1 MFMTPAKSEVAGH
14 VGSLLIALGASFRLL
29 GVISASFV
37 LSLAPVASTG
47 NAPSWIAQYGF
58 LSGVVTSIV
67 LIGFALFALKRP
79 AKGRALLIWATP
91 IIAVHNVMYLSISG
105 QLALGTLV
113 GSLPDFFG
121 WLLLL
126 ICRKT

>member
-1 MFMTPAKSEVAGH
+1 
-14 VGSLLIALGASFRLL
+14 LL